1 MQAFKAKS
9 VQLLAHPFEIGLVD
23 KLEFVSG
30 DRGMFVLQ
38 IRVIGSGW

>member
-23 KLEFVSG
+23 KLELVSG
-30 DRGMFVLQ
+30 N
-38 IRVIGSGW
+38 